1 MDYELDERL
10 TQAQIAWFSSVRP
23 DDSPHTVPV
32 WFVHD
37 EDSIWVASSPS
48 SRKIANVSR
57 NDRVAI
63 AIDGS
68 APRTLAAQTKVE
80 LLDDPEEHPGIV
92 ASYARKYSGYD
103 LTDHSVAG
111 PLVLMRLTITR
122 WLLDGSVQ

>member
-1 MDYELDERL
+1 MDHELDERL

-23 DDSPHTVPV
+23 DGSPHTVPV

-37 EDSIWVASSPS
+37 EDCIWVASSPS
-48 SRKIANVSR
+48 SRKVANVSR

-63 AIDGS
+63 AVDGS
-68 APRTLAAQTKVE
+68 APRTLVAQTRVD

-92 ASYARKYSGYD
+92 ADYARKYSGYD
-103 LTDHSVAG
+103 ITDHSVAG
-111 PLVLMRLTITR
+111 QLVLMRLTITR